1 MTSRRAFVVVLASC
15 LLAGAVV
22 LVAAGRTWG
31 SAELTTVTGSVDH
44 VRVTGHDAEPA
55 LPALGIAL
63 LVLTAGS
70 IAARGWLRRVV
81 GLVVVSAGA
90 AIVALAIGSRSDVAG
105 ELARRAFAVADTT
118 VPAHTSGWAVLTAVA
133 GALAVGCG
141 AVTVI
146 VGARW
151 PALGARYDA
160 AGARGVRRGGADN
173 AMSEWD
179 ALDRGEDP
187 TAR

>member
-1 MTSRRAFVVVLASC
+1 MTGRRAFVADLAACVV
-15 LLAGAVV
+15 AGAVV
-22 LVAAGRTWG
+22 LLAAGRNWG
-31 SAELTTVTGSVDH
+31 SAAFTTVTGSVDH
-44 VRVTGHDAEPA
+44 VSVSGHGAEPA

-63 LVLTAGS
+63 LVLTAGL

-81 GLVVVSAGA
+81 GLVVVSVGA
-90 AIVALAIGSRSDVAG
+90 AVVALAVASRSDVADS
-105 ELARRAFAVADTT
+105 LAHHTFAVANTA
-118 VPAHTSGWAVLTAVA
+118 VPARTSGWAVVTAIA
-133 GALAVGCG
+133 GALAVCCG
-141 AVTVI
+141 ALAVI

-160 AGARGVRRGGADN
+160 AGARGARGDAGPG

-187 TAR
+187 TV